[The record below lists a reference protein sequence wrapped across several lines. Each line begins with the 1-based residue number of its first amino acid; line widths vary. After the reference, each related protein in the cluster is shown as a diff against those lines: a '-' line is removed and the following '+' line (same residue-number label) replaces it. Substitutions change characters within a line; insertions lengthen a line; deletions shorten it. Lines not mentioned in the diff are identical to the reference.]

1 MVRQNIS
8 FMESYEDRI
17 ISQINLIKTK
27 LERAEKS
34 GFTNDSK
41 FQILKE
47 SKSLLKGRIY
57 IKQSLI

>member
-47 SKSLLKGRIY
+47 SKSLLKGRI
-57 IKQSLI
+57 